1 MNERTGMRR
10 LPPLFKTEAQVI
22 KCDAVNMKTFAVGS
36 EDRNELWREVQHLP
50 ELHFTSTQFFLC
62 SFTVSDVDHSA
73 DKFNELARRAQNRM
87 SNDVNVPDSAI
98 RMHDAVVCLELCLLA
113 DRRLGQFPESGSV
126 IRMNLLKEVFAL
138 GQAIGWIETQN
149 TIALLRPVTG
159 STSRSAPGPT
169 AGLAHLLRFRQVP
182 LTAPEVFLGRLALCD
197 VGHRPDK
204 FKVARL
210 IFHCVSHDVNILD
223 RIVGQQEP
231 LFQIAILPLTRC
243 MTDLPLNHS
252 FLVRM
257 NPFKDRFHGGFCVTV
272 VSKNAKGLL
281 LPQHLTP

>member
-1 MNERTGMRR
+1 MNERTGMRL

-22 KCDAVNMKTFAVGS
+22 KSDAVDMKTFAVRS
-36 EDRNELWREVQHLP
+36 EYSNELRGEVQHLP
-50 ELHFTSTQFFLC
+50 ELHFTSAQFFLC

-98 RMHDAVVCLELCLLA
+98 RMHDAVVRLELCLLA
-113 DRRLGQFPESGSV
+113 DRRLGQFPEPGSV
-126 IRMNLLKEVFAL
+126 IRMNLLKEVFAV

-149 TIALLRPVTG
+149 TITLLRPVTG

-182 LTAPEVFLGRLALCD
+182 LTAPDVFLGRLALCD

-210 IFHCVSHDVNILD
+210 IFHYVSHDVNILD

-231 LFQIAILPLTRC
+231 IFQIAILTLTGC
-243 MTDLPLNHS
+243 TIDLPFNHS
-252 FLVRM
+252 LVFGM
-257 NPFKDRFHGGFCVTV
+257 NPFKDRFHGGFGATV
-272 VSKNAKGLL
+272 VSKNSKGLL
-281 LPQHLTP
+281 

>member
-22 KCDAVNMKTFAVGS
+22 KCDAVDIKTFAVGS
-36 EDRNELWREVQHLP
+36 EDSTELWREVQHLR
-50 ELHFTSTQFFLC
+50 ELHFTSAQFFLC
-62 SFTVSDVDHSA
+62 SFTLSD

-113 DRRLGQFPESGSV
+113 DRRLGQFPEPGSV
-126 IRMNLLKEVFAL
+126 IRMNLLKEVFAV

-149 TIALLRPVTG
+149 TITLLRPVTG

-182 LTAPEVFLGRLALCD
+182 LTAPEVFLGRLALGD
-197 VGHRPDK
+197 VRHRPDK
-204 FKVARL
+204 LKVARL
-210 IFHCVSHDVNILD
+210 VFHCVSHDVNILD

-231 LFQIAILPLTRC
+231 IFQIAILPLTRC

-252 FLVRM
+252 FVVRM
-257 NPFKDRFHGGFCVTV
+257 NPFKDRFHGGFGVTV
-272 VSKNAKGLL
+272 VSKNAKGLF
-281 LPQHLTP
+281 